1 MNNWHQRTAEQAEAM
16 WARGASTRGIAM
28 ALGMSV
34 SMASEM
40 GFLSHARRARPQA
53 PTIARILFATEQSS
67 GLTMEVLVGPESD
80 PGVSQVRQLAMLIAR
95 DVGERRL
102 VAIAKHLNRK
112 TSTVAEGIGRARK
125 RLGEEL
131 AYRQLRDDI
140 LKRLG

>member
-1 MNNWHQRTAEQAEAM
+1 
-16 WARGASTRGIAM
+16 M

-34 SMASEM
+34 SMASEL
-40 GFLSHARRARPQA
+40 GFLSKVRPRRPQL
-53 PTIARILFATEQSS
+53 PTVARILFATEQAS
-67 GLTMEVLVGPESD
+67 GLPIEVLVGPECD

-95 DVGERRL
+95 DIGEKRL

-131 AYRQLRDDI
+131 VYRQLRDDI